1 MKFIGIL
8 TLLTAFALFADDKAT
23 AKKAATAKVA
33 EKAAAAAPA
42 PAKVLDLNSA
52 KVEELEALPVIGKA
66 KAAKIVAGRPFK
78 GKDELVS
85 KKILTDAEYAK
96 VKDLVIAK
104 QK

>member
-8 TLLTAFALFADDKAT
+8 TLLAAFTLCADDKAA
-23 AKKAATAKVA
+23 AKKAPAKAA
-33 EKAAAAAPA
+33 EKAAVAA
-42 PAKVLDLNSA
+42 PAKVLDINSA
-52 KVEELEALPVIGKA
+52 KVDELEALPAIGKA

-96 VKDLVIAK
+96 VKDLIIAK